1 MKPSY
6 KQMLYI
12 CIFSSLVLN
21 RLTTRWNYIASLYE
35 SGELNEEVNDTQEV
49 LEDMLNRTL
58 TREYL
63 DVLKVALVGGSLT
76 IEANGG
82 ASTDVTMDQ
91 DEHSMDGPSHGLTRA
106 TQNALTSE
114 VISDLGGKLLKDHVT
129 CSPIVMTILK

>member
-1 MKPSY
+1 
-6 KQMLYI
+6 MLD
-12 CIFSSLVLN
+12 

-35 SGELNEEVNDTQEV
+35 SGELSEEVNDTQEV

-76 IEANGG
+76 IDSNGG
-82 ASTDVTMDQ
+82 GNTDVTMDQ
-91 DEHSMDGPSHGLTRA
+91 DEHSMDGPSHGLSRA

-114 VISDLGGKLLKDHVT
+114 VISDLGGKLLKDVVT
-129 CSPIVMTILK
+129 CNPIVITIIK